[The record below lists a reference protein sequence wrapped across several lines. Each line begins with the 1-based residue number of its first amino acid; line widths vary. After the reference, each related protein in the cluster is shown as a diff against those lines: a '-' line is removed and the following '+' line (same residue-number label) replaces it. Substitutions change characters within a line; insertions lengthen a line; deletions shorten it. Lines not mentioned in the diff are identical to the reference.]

1 MLWTWIAIIAF
12 TLSFLVYIKNRAA
25 CKKRQKAYIFFASLN
40 IIGAMEFA
48 DIAVKALSVAEPG
61 GIAWHVLRFIIMGVL
76 HWGSVIIL
84 DGKVEEKPA

>member
-1 MLWTWIAIIAF
+1 
-12 TLSFLVYIKNRAA
+12 
-25 CKKRQKAYIFFASLN
+25 
-40 IIGAMEFA
+40 MEFA